1 MADDEDGYVL
11 TFDTTDPQFCR
22 GFEAGLVWAH
32 AYHAGGVNAVVH
44 ANNAEMVLRICE
56 TLDMP
61 WRVEETPDEGMM
73 HVIIGA
79 AITDLDDD

>member
-1 MADDEDGYVL
+1 MDDDETGYVL
-11 TFDTTDPQFCR
+11 TFDTADPQFCR

-32 AYHAGGVNAVVH
+32 AYHAGGLNAMVH

-61 WRVEETPDEGMM
+61 WRVEETSDDRML
-73 HVIIGA
+73 HVILGA
-79 AITDLDDD
+79 AISEDDD